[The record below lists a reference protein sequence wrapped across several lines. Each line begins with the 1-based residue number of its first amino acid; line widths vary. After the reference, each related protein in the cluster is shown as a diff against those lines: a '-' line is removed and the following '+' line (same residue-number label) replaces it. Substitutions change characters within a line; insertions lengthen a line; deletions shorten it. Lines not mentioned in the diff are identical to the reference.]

1 LVGTTEPPII
11 GAGTW
16 CDVPDVILAAE
27 VDLARFNLNSLV
39 ALDAVLRHATLTGA
53 ARSINLSQPAMSI
66 ALKRLRETFEDELV
80 RYDRGRTTYTTLA
93 EELRPRIA
101 DILARSWGL
110 IELARQFDPQSFRGT
125 ITMCAAQLTLGFFYA
140 PLIAALAMSAPNLSI
155 RAVPYPP
162 PHGVSDHIDLYILP
176 QWLIAPDSP
185 SRPLFVEVFSCL
197 APPNHLAG
205 LGFDEDTYIACD
217 HAALPPGE
225 EELFWPPDS
234 AARALLAKRR
244 IHARAAQVEALRF
257 LVVRNELV
265 ATLPM
270 RLAHQCSAVSTAVP
284 INAPAALTAVTL
296 VAQAAPGRGGEPAL
310 RWLIDEIGRLT
321 ASFNPPEPAGYRAD

>member
-1 LVGTTEPPII
+1 METAKPPITW
-11 GAGTW
+11 AGTW
-16 CDVPDVILAAE
+16 CNFPDVILDAE
-27 VDLARFNLNSLV
+27 VELARFNLNSLV

-66 ALKRLRETFEDELV
+66 ALKRLRETFADELV
-80 RYDRGRTTYTTLA
+80 RYDRGRTTYTMLA
-93 EELRPRIA
+93 EELRPRIV
-101 DILARSWGL
+101 DILARSWDL
-110 IELARQFDPQSFRGT
+110 IELARKFDPQSFRGT
-125 ITMCAAQLTLGFFYA
+125 ITMCAAQSTLGFFYA
-140 PLIAALAMSAPNLSI
+140 PLLAALAMSAPDLTI

-162 PHGVSDHIDLYILP
+162 PRGLSDHIDLYILP

-197 APPNHLAG
+197 APDHLAQVD
-205 LGFDEDTYIACD
+205 LDEDAYVACD

-234 AARALLAKRR
+234 AARVLLAARR
-244 IHARAAQVEALRF
+244 IHTRTVQVEALRF
-257 LVVRNELV
+257 LVVRNALV

-270 RLAHQCSAVSTAVP
+270 RLAQQCSAVSTAVP
-284 INAPAALTAVTL
+284 VNAPPALTPVTL
-296 VAQAAPGRGGEPAL
+296 VAQAAAGRGGEPAL

-321 ASFNPPEPAGYRAD
+321 ASFNPPAPAGCCAD